1 MCSPLLFKVFLRPS
15 FGACAPP
22 SPNSARNLYFLRRVG
37 RLLIIIQA
45 SRDLSRRRAPL
56 SPKGKA
62 CPQSVKTFCFSVSA
76 FESKR
81 QKVFPLGEN
90 AFPFGEGGGIADGRG
105 HCLPFRG
112 RCRHCRRKRSLPSLS
127 GKVAALPTEEV
138 IAAGSVPTW
147 RTLCKFL
154 LKLGEMPSP

>member
-1 MCSPLLFKVFLRPS
+1 MNSPLLFKVFLRPS

-112 RCRHCRRKRSLPSLS
+112 RWRLCRRKRSLRREVFPLGGLYVSFYLIW
-127 GKVAALPTEEV
+127 GKCRRRDL
-138 IAAGSVPTW
+138 
-147 RTLCKFL
+147 FL
-154 LKLGEMPSP
+154 IKLFKTT